1 MSFSPFSVPD
11 LLDRI
16 RNGRRYLRPDVSLD
30 VFQSD
35 YKGDILGSS
44 GCSKE
49 TSRTRHTFRPNGPPT
64 RQLTNTWTQVPR
76 EWTHIPFA
84 SYPLAKDG
92 SKLTLTPI
100 SYNRKVSVSLKG
112 RDPVEPNSFK

>member
-1 MSFSPFSVPD
+1 MPDLSPFHPVPKNHTDLKQMVLTSIIKKKKKKKKKKRIPLHSKPHITPNHHPDFYQGWISREQGEGKSPNNELLSFSVPD

-44 GCSKE
+44 D
-49 TSRTRHTFRPNGPPT
+49 
-64 RQLTNTWTQVPR
+64 V
-76 EWTHIPFA
+76 
-84 SYPLAKDG
+84 
-92 SKLTLTPI
+92 
-100 SYNRKVSVSLKG
+100 V
-112 RDPVEPNSFK
+112 